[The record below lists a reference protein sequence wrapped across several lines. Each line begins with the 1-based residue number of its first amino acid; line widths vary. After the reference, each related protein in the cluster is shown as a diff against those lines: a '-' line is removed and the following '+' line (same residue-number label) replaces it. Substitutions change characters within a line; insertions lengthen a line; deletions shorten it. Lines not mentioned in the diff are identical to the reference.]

1 MDDARLV
8 DLPIAVIDC
17 ETTGLDP
24 KVDRVIEVAIIHML
38 GGVVIDRWSTLVDPE
53 QAVSD
58 EVIKITGIDPAALA
72 RAPRFAEVA
81 AEVHT
86 RLTDRVFI
94 AYNLAFD
101 RAFLTHELERVGR
114 ELPARTFIDPLVF
127 VRELHKAETSKRLTA
142 IAAKL
147 GVPLSNAH
155 RAADDAEAA
164 GLVLFRLLADLPQ
177 RLGELLLLQQ
187 QWEAQQRNEMAQWK
201 GDRGSFEGV
210 GGFVDRGNALG
221 PAYIYGDD
229 TDPVR
234 AMFVQLPDAGAARRT
249 A

>member
-24 KVDRVIEVAIIHML
+24 KVDRIIEVAIIHMQ
-38 GGVVIDRWSTLVDPE
+38 GGVVLDRWSSLVDPE
-53 QAVSD
+53 QVVSE
-58 EVIKITGIDPAALA
+58 EVIKITGIDPQALA
-72 RAPRFAEVA
+72 VAPRFSALA
-81 AEVHT
+81 AEVHA
-86 RLTDRVFI
+86 RLSDRVFI

-101 RAFLTHELERVGR
+101 RAFLTQELERAGR
-114 ELPARTFIDPLVF
+114 ELPARTFLDPLVF
-127 VRELHKAETSKRLTA
+127 VRELHKSETSKRLTA

-164 GLVLFRLLADLPQ
+164 GHVLFKLLERLPD
-177 RLGELLLLQQ
+177 RLGDLLLLQQ
-187 QWEAQQRNEMAQWK
+187 QWEAQQRNEMATWK
-201 GDRGSFEGV
+201 GDRGAFEGV

-221 PAYIYGDD
+221 PAYVYGDD

-234 AMFVQLPDAGAARRT
+234 AMFVHLPDAGAARRT